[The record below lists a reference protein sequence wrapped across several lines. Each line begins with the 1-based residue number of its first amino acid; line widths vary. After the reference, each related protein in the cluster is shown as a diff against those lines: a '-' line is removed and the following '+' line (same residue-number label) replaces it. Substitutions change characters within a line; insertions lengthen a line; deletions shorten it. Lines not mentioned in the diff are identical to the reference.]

1 MASEASNENKT
12 NGDVSPEKVQIQDRR
27 EDLLNAIGATTEAI
41 VQGCDSNEMS
51 IKRDL
56 CYSIA
61 NCDLQLNLATLE
73 TGFQLMGDGSEGDR
87 GNLKS
92 LLVGWRRRKCAVHNG
107 DIVVA
112 IGTGQ

>member
-1 MASEASNENKT
+1 MASEAGNENKT
-12 NGDVSPEKVQIQDRR
+12 NEDVSPEEAQIQDRR
-27 EDLLNAIGATTEAI
+27 EHLLDAIGTTTEAI

-56 CYSIA
+56 CWNIA

-87 GNLKS
+87 GNLKP
-92 LLVGWRRRKCAVHNG
+92 LLVGWRRRKCAVHNS
-107 DIVVA
+107 DIVGA